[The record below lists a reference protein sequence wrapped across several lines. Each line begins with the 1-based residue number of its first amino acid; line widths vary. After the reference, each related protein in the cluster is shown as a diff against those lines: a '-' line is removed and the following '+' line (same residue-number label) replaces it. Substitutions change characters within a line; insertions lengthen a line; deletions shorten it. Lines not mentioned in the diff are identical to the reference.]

1 MSAGI
6 EKLVRMAKGR
16 GMSGEPLHWS
26 KADVWTFQGVMP
38 NDVMLAGTADPALD
52 YFWQA
57 ANGPHRADTGFIDGA
72 AKVAISF
79 DKEKDDNAHN

>member
-1 MSAGI
+1 MSAAI
-6 EKLVRMAKGR
+6 QKLVRMAQGH
-16 GMSGEPLHWS
+16 GMNGQPIQWS
-26 KADVWTFQGVMP
+26 KAEVWTFEGVMP
-38 NDVMLAGTADPALD
+38 EDIMQAGTADPALD

-79 DKEKDDNAHN
+79 DKQDNDNAED